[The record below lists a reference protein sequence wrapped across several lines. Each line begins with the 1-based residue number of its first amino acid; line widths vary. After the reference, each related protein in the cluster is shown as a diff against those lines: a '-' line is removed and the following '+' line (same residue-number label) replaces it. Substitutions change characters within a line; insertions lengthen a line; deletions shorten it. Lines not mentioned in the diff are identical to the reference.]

1 MGIRSR
7 AKIRQDGL
15 KLRNLTGR
23 SPGGGVVHDYRTP
36 RETKPLSRNRKPGF
50 GERTRV

>member
-1 MGIRSR
+1 MGIRSS
-7 AKIRQDGL
+7 AKIKADGR
-15 KLRNLTGR
+15 KLRNLEGV

-50 GERTRV
+50 GERSR

>member
-1 MGIRSR
+1 MGIKTSR
-7 AKIRQDGL
+7 EIKADGL
-15 KLRNLTGR
+15 KLNNLTGR

-50 GERTRV
+50 GERSR